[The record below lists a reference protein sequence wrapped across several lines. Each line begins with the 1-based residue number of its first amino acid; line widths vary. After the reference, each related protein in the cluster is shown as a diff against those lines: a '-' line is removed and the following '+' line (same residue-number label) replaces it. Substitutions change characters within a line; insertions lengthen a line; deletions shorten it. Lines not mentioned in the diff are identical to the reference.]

1 MRVLLLLFL
10 IVKKLKQQQNITHI
24 SVMCLVITCNVV
36 STQLIKT
43 EIGKKKKSKKPK
55 TKQASKKPQSSK
67 TTILLS
73 ASFFHSTCCF
83 QPPHRMWL

>member
-43 EIGKKKKSKKPK
+43 EIRKKKKQKTQNKTSK
-55 TKQASKKPQSSK
+55 QE
-67 TTILLS
+67 TTELKDYNPPFCFILSLYLLLS
-73 ASFFHSTCCF
+73 ATT
-83 QPPHRMWL
+83 

>member
-43 EIGKKKKSKKPK
+43 EIRKKKKKQKTQNKTSK
-55 TKQASKKPQSSK
+55 QE
-67 TTILLS
+67 TTELKDYNPPFCFILSLYLLLS
-73 ASFFHSTCCF
+73 ATT
-83 QPPHRMWL
+83 

>member
-43 EIGKKKKSKKPK
+43 EIRKKKKQKTQNKTSK
-55 TKQASKKPQSSK
+55 QE
-67 TTILLS
+67 TTELKDYNPPFCLILSLYLLLS
-73 ASFFHSTCCF
+73 ATT
-83 QPPHRMWL
+83 